1 MKTAAAY
8 KDITL
13 REIES
18 TKGRMIEVS
27 ETIHSYAE
35 VGTKEF
41 KSSQLLCDELQKNG
55 FNVQRGIAEIQTA
68 FKASIQGKSGP
79 AVAFLAEYD
88 ALPGIGHACGH
99 NIIGT
104 SATFAAIA
112 LAKIIK
118 E

>member
-1 MKTAAAY
+1 MKTVTDY
-8 KDITL
+8 KDIAL
-13 REIES
+13 KEIES
-18 TKGRMIEVS
+18 AKDRIIEVS
-27 ETIHSYAE
+27 KSIHSYAE
-35 VGTKEF
+35 LGTKEF

-79 AVAFLAEYD
+79 AIAFLAEYD

-112 LAKIIK
+112 LGNIIK
-118 E
+118 